1 LDLRV
6 WGQANFFYRFFYAG
20 LCLKNW
26 EGEVKNE
33 IIKKN
38 FNFLKT
44 KEENYNI
51 IYIGG
56 YKMRHSTNRLTN
68 LQLELI
74 KLFSYNLNEKQLVEI
89 KDLLGKYFA
98 EKATK
103 EMDKVWEEKGLTNDT
118 MNAWLNEH
126 LRSPSN

>member
-1 LDLRV
+1 
-6 WGQANFFYRFFYAG
+6 
-20 LCLKNW
+20 
-26 EGEVKNE
+26 
-33 IIKKN
+33 
-38 FNFLKT
+38 
-44 KEENYNI
+44 
-51 IYIGG
+51 
-56 YKMRHSTNRLTN
+56 MRHSTNRLTN